1 METFAP
7 IALISLGPILVAVIT
22 SMNAKKT
29 NEMWRRR
36 RAERLAVRRASD
48 A

>member
-1 METFAP
+1 MDNFAP
-7 IALISLGPILVAVIT
+7 IALMFAGPLLVAVIT

-29 NEMWRRR
+29 NEKWRTR
-36 RAERLAVRRASD
+36 RAARIAAHEASN